1 MSPEEIYGLNYDDIE
16 RLLGGKKQEEEE
28 EEDVDSLDSTV
39 DGNTQDD
46 DSQLNESTD
55 EEHTV
60 NEPDRT
66 HTEL

>member
-16 RLLGGKKQEEEE
+16 RLLGGKEQEE